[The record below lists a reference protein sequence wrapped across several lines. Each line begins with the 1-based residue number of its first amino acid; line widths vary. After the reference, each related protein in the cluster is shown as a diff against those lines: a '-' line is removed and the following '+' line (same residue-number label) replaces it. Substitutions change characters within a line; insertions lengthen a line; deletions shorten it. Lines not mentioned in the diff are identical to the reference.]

1 MSTQL
6 GFIHKLVSKYNKELP
21 MDGGFAGGFLVHS
34 HKHKATKLII
44 AWYQIKLPCPDVLYT
59 GFMQNVMM
67 QQQLRGDGRRA

>member
-1 MSTQL
+1 M
-6 GFIHKLVSKYNKELP
+6 V
-21 MDGGFAGGFLVHS
+21 FAGGFLVHS

-44 AWYQIKLPCPDVLYT
+44 ACYQIKLPCPDVLYT